1 MFLDRVD
8 MLILEELS
16 RNSRCLLKGIAA
28 KAGVSIQTI
37 SSRLTILEKKMKL
50 KYTVELDLQKAGCS
64 QQYFVRV
71 NFKEG
76 AKPTAAQLRSI
87 FSKNPF
93 VQFAALTKGDFDLFL
108 WSASPSP
115 ADYESRIEGD
125 LRSELDEFI
134 QDWTAHPLLARRAG
148 FLPVGSDLIEA
159 LKLPDSRKRTLRILN
174 EDSRIMVIKLAEQLG
189 VKEPTAEY
197 HLKRAQ
203 PFIRRFT
210 SYFETTGEFLHMIR
224 FLQLRGK
231 EKDFQSE
238 GRKVSE
244 LYLKS
249 DPRLFNRLVYAG
261 VPSGGMDRLFLETYS
276 SFDDYEAHSE
286 SIKAYSNII
295 GKHSAARVE
304 SVVKGAIPI
313 RKVDLASECKY
324 LLSPAE
330 IPDEG

>member
-16 RNSRCLLKGIAA
+16 RNSRSLLKDIAA

-37 SSRLTILEKKMKL
+37 SSRLGILKKKLRL

-64 QQYFVRV
+64 QQSFIRV
-71 NFKEG
+71 NFREG
-76 AKPTAAQLRSI
+76 AKPDAGQLRSI
-87 FSKNPF
+87 FSKTPF
-93 VQFAALTKGDFDLFL
+93 IQFAALTKGDFDLFL
-108 WSASPSP
+108 WTVSPSM
-115 ADYESRIEGD
+115 ADYEGSVEGD

-134 QDWTAHPLLARRAG
+134 ADWTAHPLLARRAG
-148 FLPVGSDLIEA
+148 FLPVGNDLIDA

-189 VKEPTAEY
+189 VAEPTAEY
-197 HLKRAQ
+197 HLKRAR
-203 PFIRRFT
+203 PFVRRFT
-210 SYFETTGEFLHMIR
+210 SYFESGGDFLHMVR

-231 EKDFQSE
+231 EKDFQAD
-238 GRKVSE
+238 GRKVSD

-249 DPRLFNRLVYAG
+249 DPRLFNRLAYAA

-276 SFDDYEAHSE
+276 SLDDYEAHSE
-286 SIKAYSNII
+286 GIKACSSII

-304 SVVKGAIPI
+304 TVLKGAIPI
-313 RKVDLASECKY
+313 RKIDLASECKY

-330 IPDEG
+330 GGA